1 MLFDNKVNK
10 FLNLGYNI
18 DIIMKTKILSSIVLV
33 VIALSF
39 GILVLGAG
47 SETKVEIPNPLKV
60 TSVSELIDRIVT
72 YIIEIATIL
81 LPLAI
86 LYGAYLFMSAGGDTE
101 KISQGRKTILWTVI
115 GYGLILISKGVT
127 MIVAEIL
134 GGKS

>member
-1 MLFDNKVNK
+1 MLFNNKVNK

-18 DIIMKTKILSSIVLV
+18 DTIMKTKILSSVVLV
-33 VIALSF
+33 IIALSF
-39 GILVLGAG
+39 GVLVLGATT
-47 SETKVEIPNPLKV
+47 EVEIPNPLKV